1 MKFAVGNEFWLA
13 DAIATAAH
21 TLIANAVDSSGPPC
35 VLP

>member
-1 MKFAVGNEFWLA
+1 MKFVVGNEFWLA
-13 DAIATAAH
+13 DAVTAAVH